1 MKPAQFD
8 LGIQIGATFEP
19 KVLMALDDEFEPVD
33 LDGFTPF
40 ATVKDEPGDSIVL
53 DLDPQLI
60 LPDPLANPVTVAVG
74 SQDLTS
80 AAHDLIPGITLK
92 FSSTGTLP
100 LPLRSTER
108 YIVMVKG
115 FTSDKF
121 RVISFHS
128 ALNGFSRAVR
138 IRTTGVGV
146 ITATICVGQILLP
159 EITDE
164 VTEVMTEH
172 DGNWDLML
180 EDSFSRRLAP
190 FMRGKF
196 PIKYGNTDPP

>member
-1 MKPAQFD
+1 MKPAHFD

-19 KVLMALDDEFEPVD
+19 KVLMALDDEFGPVD
-33 LDGFTPF
+33 LTGYTPS
-40 ATVKDEPGDSIVL
+40 ATVKDDPGGSIVL

-60 LPDPLANPVTVAVG
+60 TPDPLANPVTVVVG

-80 AAHDLIPGITLK
+80 VAHDLTPGITLS
-92 FSSTGTLP
+92 FSSTTTLP
-100 LPLRSTER
+100 LPLRATER

-115 FTSDKF
+115 LTSDKF

-128 ALNGFSRAVR
+128 ALNGFSRALR
-138 IRTTGVGV
+138 IKTTGSGV
-146 ITATICVGQILLP
+146 LTATIVVGQILLP
-159 EITDE
+159 EIADE
-164 VTEVMTEH
+164 VTDVMTEH

-180 EDSFSRRLAP
+180 EDPFGRRLAP